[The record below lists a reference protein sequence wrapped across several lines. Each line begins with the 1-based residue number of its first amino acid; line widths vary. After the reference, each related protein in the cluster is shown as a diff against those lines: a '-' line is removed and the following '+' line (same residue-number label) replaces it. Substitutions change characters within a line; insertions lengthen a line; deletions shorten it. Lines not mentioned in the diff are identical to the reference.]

1 MSGGGGPDGAP
12 ARGRLLQ
19 GATGAGLLALVVLVV
34 ATGGVWRPASW
45 SAPAFSAS
53 FFPMLALGGLGLC
66 AVLIA
71 LGADRGEV
79 GEFGGR
85 DVLRMLGTL
94 GGIGAFALLL
104 PVLGWVP
111 ASLALLVAMPLLTG
125 YRRLLPL
132 AVFVA
137 ATVALTWLV
146 FGLLV
151 RIPLA
156 AFP

>member
-1 MSGGGGPDGAP
+1 MNSGGGPGAAP
-12 ARGRLLQ
+12 WRGRLLH
-19 GATGAGLLALVVLVV
+19 GATGAALLALVVLVV
-34 ATGGVWRPASW
+34 TAGGVWRPASW
-45 SAPAFSAS
+45 SSPAMSAS
-53 FFPMLALGGLGLC
+53 LFPMLALGGLGLC

-71 LGADRGEV
+71 LGVERGEA
-79 GEFGGR
+79 GDFR
-85 DVLRMLGTL
+85 PADLARMAATL
-94 GGIGAFALLL
+94 AGIGAYCLLL

-125 YRRLLPL
+125 YRHLTWL

-137 ATVALTWLV
+137 ATIVLAWLV

-151 RIPLA
+151 RIPLP